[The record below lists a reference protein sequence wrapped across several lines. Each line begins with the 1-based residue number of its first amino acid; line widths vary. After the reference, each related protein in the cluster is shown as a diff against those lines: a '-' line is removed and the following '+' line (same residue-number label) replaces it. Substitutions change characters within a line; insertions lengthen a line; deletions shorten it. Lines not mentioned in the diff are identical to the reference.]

1 MKLVKRPQ
9 ATYLLG
15 AVIVWVGLIAATA
28 ITLGGTSH
36 FGEMAPILFVGAAYF
51 IVIAPLGIWHT
62 TVLPNQPRN
71 TGATR
76 WRGSM
81 EQLVGRVRERP
92 YLLGLLGLIG
102 LLGIPFQQPI
112 LFLFYL
118 LFGLFAFAVRRPGNV
133 HPRPR

>member
-1 MKLVKRPQ
+1 MKLFERPQ
-9 ATYLLG
+9 VTYLAG
-15 AVIVWVGLIAATA
+15 AVMVWVGLIAATA
-28 ITLGGTSH
+28 VTLGGTAH
-36 FGEMAPILFVGAAYF
+36 FGEMVPILFVGAAYF

-62 TVLPNQPRN
+62 TVLPNQPHSA
-71 TGATR
+71 GATR

-118 LFGLFAFAVRRPGNV
+118 LFGLFAFAPRRRSGR
-133 HPRPR
+133 HPQPR